1 MSFKKILLLSAFS
14 LFVASP
20 AFAQAVESVPLA
32 APDYTLK
39 GETDPMAMD
48 PGTVTPTE
56 MVKDRGAALPA
67 VPPPGMNDQPGANSS
82 VSVGGYD
89 ATPSPTQPPADFAPS
104 YSSNNPDSAPPAPA
118 MDAERTGSYPNNPV
132 SGVVKTDE
140 TKFENRTFCTL
151 KVSFTSVGAGINAKL
166 ADRVKT
172 YLDSNAEKLTY
183 KKAVWGKEG
192 EFDYCLDIPTHNNR
206 ARIYTDLK
214 KLLPIRETGD
224 KRTVLT
230 GKGFNR
236 VENSY

>member
-1 MSFKKILLLSAFS
+1 MTLKKIALLSFVSVLAFGG
-14 LFVASP
+14 P

-39 GETDPMAMD
+39 GESDPMAMD
-48 PGTVTPTE
+48 PGSVTPTE
-56 MVKDRGAALPA
+56 KVINRGEAQPA
-67 VPPPGMNDQPGANSS
+67 TPPPGMNDQPGASS
-82 VSVGGYD
+82 DQAVGGYD
-89 ATPSPTQPPADFAPS
+89 ATPSPTQPPADFSPS
-104 YSSNNPDSAPPAPA
+104 GDSMSETQPVPA
-118 MDAERTGSYPNNPV
+118 MDGERTGSYPNNTV

-140 TKFENRTFCTL
+140 KKFENRTFCTL
-151 KVSFTSVGAGINAKL
+151 KVTFSSVGAGINAKL

-172 YLDSNAEKLTY
+172 YLDSNTEKLTY
-183 KKAVWGKEG
+183 KKAVFGKKG
-192 EFDYCLDIPTHNNR
+192 EFEYCLDIPTHNNR

-224 KRTVLT
+224 KRTYLT